1 MKTPPWN
8 QQQKQDAL
16 HWGSHQSAEQ
26 HKGFLCEEFV
36 DLIRKRQWVLLPADL
51 VLHEPNLRLSPL
63 GVVPQR
69 DRRPRT
75 ICDYSFFLVNLDTIP
90 LAPVESVQFGRA
102 LWRILTNIH
111 KADPRLGPVFLS
123 KVDIAEG
130 FYRIQVNANDVPK
143 LGVVVPTEPGQP
155 QLIGSPPCPAHG
167 LDAITATAYC
177 CYENRGRPYKP
188 STPGFS
194 SSRTPPT

>member
-8 QQQKQDAL
+8 QQQKKDAL
-16 HWGSHQSAEQ
+16 QRGSHQSAEQ
-26 HKGFLCEEFV
+26 HKGLLCEEFV
-36 DLIRKRQWVLLPADL
+36 GLIRKRQWVLLPADL
-51 VLHEPNLRLSPL
+51 VLCEPNLRISPL
-63 GVVPQR
+63 GVILQR

-75 ICDYSFFLVNLDTIP
+75 ICNYSFFLVNLDTIP
-90 LAPVESVQFGRA
+90 LAPAESMQFGLA

-111 KADPRLGPVFLS
+111 KADHRLGPVFLS
-123 KVDIAEG
+123 KVDIADG

-143 LGVVVPTEPGQP
+143 LGVVVPTDPGQ
-155 QLIGSPPCPAHG
+155 SCPWAGCNHRHCF
-167 LDAITATAYC
+167 C
-177 CYENRGRPYKP
+177 CYGNRGRPYTP